1 MNLVEKFKRWWAPG
15 EYDDER
21 PLSDGEG
28 YAIAGYHYAE
38 AETGTEESEPGKVP
52 RVRGSGGI

>member
-1 MNLVEKFKRWWAPG
+1 MNLIEKLKRWWAPG

-21 PLSDGEG
+21 PPSEGEG
-28 YAIAGYHYAE
+28 DAASGSEYARE
-38 AETGTEESEPGKVP
+38 QTGTTVLDEGSD

>member
-21 PLSDGEG
+21 PSSDGEG
-28 YAIAGYHYAE
+28 YAASGSDYAHE
-38 AETGTEESEPGKVP
+38 MTGTEELEDKPDHL
-52 RVRGSGGI
+52 RGGGGM